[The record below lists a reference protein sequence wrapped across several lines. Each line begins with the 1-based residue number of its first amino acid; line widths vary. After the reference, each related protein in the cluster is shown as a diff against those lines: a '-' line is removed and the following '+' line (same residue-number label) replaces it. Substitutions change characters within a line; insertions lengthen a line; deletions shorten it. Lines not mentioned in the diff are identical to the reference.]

1 MDFFSGFDPNKMKPY
16 LKMAT
21 QRINITVN
29 KKSAQLK
36 HQKREI
42 ANLLGERKVEK
53 ATIKVEHIIRE
64 DFMIE
69 SYELIELL
77 CELLHERVRY
87 MASNK
92 DCPPDLLQAVC
103 SIIWATSRVE
113 ISELAEVKK
122 QLIKKYG
129 SKFALAAEANENN
142 CVNERLFA
150 KLSVQPPSQFL
161 VQRYLE
167 ELAKEFN
174 VEWTPTDFADVAGG
188 VDLALPIS
196 SPQGFS
202 IPMAPGTQLG
212 SAYQRPPLGSA
223 AAQQTLALHGSSHIV
238 PSEPEFFPPPPS
250 YAEAMA
256 SGSNVAPLPTNSI
269 TQPVIVPP
277 VIPSAPASDAAPADD
292 DMSFEAL
299 QARFAALQKR

>member
-1 MDFFSGFDPNKMKPY
+1 
-16 LKMAT
+16 
-21 QRINITVN
+21 
-29 KKSAQLK
+29 
-36 HQKREI
+36 
-42 ANLLGERKVEK
+42 
-53 ATIKVEHIIRE
+53 
-64 DFMIE
+64 MIE

-92 DCPPDLLQAVC
+92 DCPPDLMQAVC
-103 SIIWATSRVE
+103 SIIWATTRVE
-113 ISELAEVKK
+113 ISELVEVKK
-122 QLIKKYG
+122 QLVKKYG

-174 VEWTPTDFADVAGG
+174 VEWTPTDFGDASG
-188 VDLALPIS
+188 VGDPALPVS

-212 SAYQRPPLGSA
+212 SAYQRAPLVPVVH
-223 AAQQTLALHGSSHIV
+223 QQPLPSHMA

-256 SGSNVAPLPTNSI
+256 AGWIYLYSLPCTFPVLHSTRLPT
-269 TQPVIVPP
+269 
-277 VIPSAPASDAAPADD
+277 AATD
-292 DMSFEAL
+292 
-299 QARFAALQKR
+299 